1 MPKTVKEINDKIASG
16 KVVVVTAE
24 EIIDLVAEEGAEKA
38 AEKVDVVTT
47 GTFGPMCSSGAV
59 LNFGHSKPR
68 IKVHKAWLNGVGA
81 YAGLAAVDLYIGATE
96 IPDSDPANSVF
107 PGEFLYGGGH
117 VIQDL
122 VAGKDVRLKATAYGT
137 DCYPRKELD
146 TWINLQ
152 TLNEAVLWNPR
163 NAYQNY
169 NCAVNLGHEREIY
182 TYMGVLKPDVGSAN
196 YCSAGQL
203 SPLLNDPYYQTIGL
217 GTRIFL
223 GGGVGYV
230 TWQGTQHNPTVPRH
244 ENGVTKGGAGTLTVT
259 GDLKQMKPEWLV
271 GVSLRGYG
279 TSLNVGLGAPIPLLN
294 AEIAQRTAVKDSE
307 ITAPVTDYSRGYP
320 YFEQTPPLGS
330 VTYAELRSGAAT
342 ILGKQVPTAGLSS
355 YSKAREIAE
364 TLKDWIKTGRFFL
377 TEAVQLLPSAD
388 SDYTFKLLPE
398 RPVNGGK

>member
-68 IKVHKAWLNGVGA
+68 IKVHKAWLNGVSA
-81 YAGLAAVDLYIGATE
+81 YAGLAAVDLYLGATE

-146 TWINLQ
+146 TWVNIQ

-169 NCAVNLGHEREIY
+169 NCAVNLSKEREIY
-182 TYMGVLKPDVGSAN
+182 TYMGVLKPEVGSAN

-203 SPLLNDPYYQTIGL
+203 SPLLNDPLYRTIGL

-294 AEIAQRTAVKDSE
+294 AEIARYTAVKDSE

-330 VTYAELRSGAAT
+330 VTYAELRSGTAT